1 MLYFVYNKEVNMKK
15 IGMIFILFLGI
26 IVSSSLLASCGE
38 ETVPVE
44 DISMPEN
51 VELFKGQSKV
61 IDVDFTP
68 QNAYNYYIN
77 FESSDNQIVEITN
90 SSFNK
95 VRVYAKNYGNAT
107 ITCIVKNIEGSE
119 EITAET
125 NISVT
130 DGEMFDIAI
139 DSDQLDLLYYEGQT
153 LNLSDIKVYAC
164 YQSGNRVLLQENE
177 YEINIPNPLTIGSV
191 VRVQYGVYQ
200 DEIML
205 NVIEDILLGIELTN
219 SPTKTQYLVGE
230 SFNSEGMII
239 ESVWASGKR
248 EIVEDFT
255 YDSTP
260 FKHDD
265 SVVRINY
272 QNFSVEIPISV
283 RATYQVYDYS
293 QLQNIINMAQDGD
306 SIMIIGQHSNVDTV
320 YIPASKNLYI
330 YGEVGE
336 TVSIT
341 AKEDSPAFIITGD
354 SGSLTLANLTIISQ
368 GTAESSIVFEN
379 VDSEINL
386 VLQDVIQ
393 E

>member
-200 DEIML
+200 DATI
-205 NVIEDILLGIELTN
+205 G
-219 SPTKTQYLVGE
+219 TKGRRPY
-230 SFNSEGMII
+230 
-239 ESVWASGKR
+239 
-248 EIVEDFT
+248 
-255 YDSTP
+255 
-260 FKHDD
+260 
-265 SVVRINY
+265 
-272 QNFSVEIPISV
+272 
-283 RATYQVYDYS
+283 
-293 QLQNIINMAQDGD
+293 
-306 SIMIIGQHSNVDTV
+306 SNVSGNAG
-320 YIPASKNLYI
+320 ISLFG
-330 YGEVGE
+330 YG
-336 TVSIT
+336 I
-341 AKEDSPAFIITGD
+341 AKEYTHPYPFDFNETG
-354 SGSLTLANLTIISQ
+354 
-368 GTAESSIVFEN
+368 FRH
-379 VDSEINL
+379 EINDF
-386 VLQDVIQ
+386 QVIPNCPMTTH
-393 E
+393 EFSINIPFMSVSENKIFIGIDKSWHFGFGGHIKVGLEFNR